1 MIPDPLACWS
11 KTGRSRG
18 RSNEMCVQLGTF
30 PWWQVTGAHQPT
42 PQQSILFA
50 AVWTLAKHT
59 SQTESRLPSPN
70 DRVNLARPSKEG
82 PSLSLSFSSM
92 CTARSVRLTLCVKSN
107 SRVVRRVIRNLRNLR
122 VRRCRGC
129 GSGRCSS
136 SSRSLSTRIIVIIP
150 HHCQRFG
157 PGWLMLDEHTANPP
171 AALIPHPDCAI
182 RIAFL
187 ISVTRHSTSIPTSPI
202 RLSWIVLDDPVGWA
216 PLTAV
221 RFPYYVN
228 TAKTSYWFL
237 RKPAA
242 TPLASGQRLQIL
254 FFVYNDNLKEQGK

>member
-1 MIPDPLACWS
+1 MTSNWS
-11 KTGRSRG
+11 S
-18 RSNEMCVQLGTF
+18 
-30 PWWQVTGAHQPT
+30 PT
-42 PQQSILFA
+42 DPQQSILFA

-82 PSLSLSFSSM
+82 PSLSLFFVDVHSTERSFDFV
-92 CTARSVRLTLCVKSN
+92 CQIKQ
-107 SRVVRRVIRNLRNLR
+107 
-122 VRRCRGC
+122 
-129 GSGRCSS
+129 
-136 SSRSLSTRIIVIIP
+136 SSRSACYPKPTELEGPPLSRVRQRSLFLVEPLSQYT
-150 HHCQRFG
+150 HHRHHTSSLPKVG

-254 FFVYNDNLKEQGK
+254 FWSSR

>member
-1 MIPDPLACWS
+1 
-11 KTGRSRG
+11 
-18 RSNEMCVQLGTF
+18 MCVPARDF
-30 PWWQVTGAHQPT
+30 PLMTSNWSSPT
-42 PQQSILFA
+42 DPQQSILFA

-150 HHCQRFG
+150 HHCQRLG
-157 PGWLMLDEHTANPP
+157 RAD
-171 AALIPHPDCAI
+171 
-182 RIAFL
+182 
-187 ISVTRHSTSIPTSPI
+187 
-202 RLSWIVLDDPVGWA
+202 
-216 PLTAV
+216 
-221 RFPYYVN
+221 
-228 TAKTSYWFL
+228 
-237 RKPAA
+237 
-242 TPLASGQRLQIL
+242 
-254 FFVYNDNLKEQGK
+254 